1 MKVRIIA
8 IAVGLFIVAGAQANQ
23 ITFRGVVTSAVGT
36 GIFSPPPIAVGDR
49 FSGAVI
55 FDSSNIVS
63 GAFVVFPSSGLSTG
77 GTPDGGAILDLVP
90 ISNGY
95 SFEGTF
101 IGGLGGT
108 DSFFSFEFHDTV
120 NSFMASGISFPGT
133 GGDPVDFHN
142 YTGRITHFS
151 VPESGQTMLLLAI
164 SLMPVLA
171 MQLQRPVRTH

>member
-77 GTPDGGAILDLVP
+77 GEPDGGAILDLVP

-120 NSFMASGISFPGT
+120 NSFMASGSSFPGT
-133 GGDPVDFHN
+133 GEDIVDFHN
-142 YTGRITHFS
+142 YTGRITQFS
-151 VPESGQTMLLLAI
+151 VPESGKTALLLVV
-164 SLMPVLA
+164 SLTPIVAAQMRRLLVG
-171 MQLQRPVRTH
+171 